1 MQRLT
6 ADSVTLGY
14 DQRIIAE
21 NLSVEIPDNSFT
33 VIVGPN
39 ACGKST
45 LLRALARM
53 LKPSAGQVLLDGRT
67 IHRMPAKQ
75 VARTLGLLPQT
86 SIAPDGITVAD
97 LVARGRYPHQGLLR
111 QWSPEDE
118 RVVVESM
125 ESTGV
130 AELSDRYVDEL
141 SGGQRQRVW
150 IAMALAQQTPLLL
163 LDEPT
168 TYLDIQHQID
178 VLDLCAELHETR
190 GRTLVAVLH
199 DLNHAARY
207 ATHLIAMRDGE
218 ILAEGAPSDVVTA
231 ELVER
236 VFGMRCQ
243 VIDDPETGT
252 PLVVPAARKRRR
264 AGTGTAAGAGDGAAG
279 DAGAP
284 KASARAV

>member
-1 MQRLT
+1 MKTLRSNPVQRLT
-6 ADSVTLGY
+6 AQNVTLGY

-45 LLRALARM
+45 LLRALSRM
-53 LKPSAGQVLLDGRT
+53 LKPSAGRVLLDGHA
-67 IHRMPAKQ
+67 IGSMPAKK
-75 VARTLGLLPQT
+75 VAKTLGLLPQS
-86 SIAPDGITVAD
+86 SIAPDGITVGD

-118 RVVVESM
+118 RIVNESM
-125 ESTGV
+125 ASTGV
-130 AELSDRYVDEL
+130 AELADRAVDEL

-168 TYLDIQHQID
+168 TYLDIQHQLD
-178 VLDLCAELHETR
+178 VLDLCADLHENQ

-207 ATHLIAMRDGE
+207 ATHLIALRGGVVV
-218 ILAEGAPSDVVTA
+218 AEGPPSEVVTA
-231 ELVER
+231 ELVEK
-236 VFGMRCQ
+236 VFGLRCQ
-243 VIDDPETGT
+243 IIDDPQTGT
-252 PLVVPAARKRRR
+252 PLVIPAGRE
-264 AGTGTAAGAGDGAAG
+264 
-279 DAGAP
+279 
-284 KASARAV
+284 ARARVSV